1 MLVIRNVEE
10 RDIERVADI
19 NINCWKKCYNGI
31 IEQSVID
38 SIDKNERVA
47 TMTRSM
53 DNGIFI
59 VAEEDSQ
66 VKGFCR
72 YVTNNGYS
80 PNYDDVD
87 CEVCAI
93 YVDVDFQRKGI
104 GSKMLEYALED
115 LKRQDKKKLI
125 IWCLKANTNA
135 RMFYTQMGGE
145 VYAER
150 KFEIMG
156 KEYDEIA
163 YEYNI

>member
-1 MLVIRNVEE
+1 MLLIRNVEE
-10 RDIERVADI
+10 NDIERVADI
-19 NINCWKKCYNGI
+19 NINCWKKCYTGI

-38 SIDKNERVA
+38 GINREERIA

-53 DNGIFI
+53 DNSTFI

-66 VKGFCR
+66 IKGFCR

-80 PNYDDVD
+80 PNYEEVD
-87 CEVCAI
+87 CEVCSI

-115 LKRQDKKKLI
+115 LKKQDKKKLI

-150 KFEIMG
+150 KHEILG

>member
-10 RDIERVADI
+10 KDIERVADI
-19 NINCWKKCYNGI
+19 NINCWKKCYGGI
-31 IEQSVID
+31 VEQSVID
-38 SIDKNERVA
+38 SIDKDERIA

-53 DNGIFI
+53 DNNIFI

-66 VKGFCR
+66 IKGFCR
-72 YVTNNGYS
+72 YVANNNYS
-80 PNYDDVD
+80 SNYEEVD

-93 YVDVDFQRKGI
+93 YVDVEFQRKGI
-104 GSKMLEYALED
+104 GSKMLEYVLED
-115 LKRQDKKKLI
+115 LKSQDKKKLI

-150 KFEIMG
+150 KFNIQG

>member
-1 MLVIRNVEE
+1 MLLIRNVEE
-10 RDIERVADI
+10 KDIERVADI
-19 NINCWKKCYNGI
+19 NINCWKKCYTGI

-38 SIDKNERVA
+38 GINREERIA

-53 DNGIFI
+53 DNSTFI

-66 VKGFCR
+66 IKGFCR

-80 PNYDDVD
+80 PNYEEVD
-87 CEVCAI
+87 CEVCSI

-115 LKRQDKKKLI
+115 LKKQDKKKLI

-150 KFEIMG
+150 KREILG

>member
-115 LKRQDKKKLI
+115 LKKQDKKKLI

>member
-53 DNGIFI
+53 DNGRFI

-115 LKRQDKKKLI
+115 LKKQDKKKLI